1 MARSSNRGAQP
12 ASPGDGNQPS
22 PFEAANRKRRMYERF
37 ADVIKAFGSPVRL
50 MILDLLGQAEHSVDA
65 LAAAAGASVGNT
77 SAQLQILADAG
88 LVVRRRD
95 GNRIFYRLPHPEVGQ
110 LVTQLMS

>member
-1 MARSSNRGAQP
+1 
-12 ASPGDGNQPS
+12 
-22 PFEAANRKRRMYERF
+22 MYEQF

-50 MILDLLGQAEHSVDA
+50 MILELLGQAEHSVDA
-65 LAAAAGASVGNT
+65 LAGASVGNT

-95 GNRIFYRLPHPEVGQ
+95 GNRIFYRLPTTRRSGN
-110 LVTQLMS
+110 SSRS